1 MLYISA
7 QPDDYYFLWQIQL
20 QLFNFN
26 RLGIPKVN
34 IHVLVGYDSSVGLN
48 FFFREFM
55 DGNEQATFYT
65 YADTRTDKHYPSS
78 IRPHLLN
85 KHFRENTY
93 LQHEAIFYHDS
104 DIIFHHLPNFSLL
117 EPDLVW
123 YASDTCYY
131 LDSKFIIKNSN
142 EEIFILMC
150 EIVGIS
156 PKIVKENDS
165 NAGGAQYFLKNVT
178 SDFWA
183 KVEKDCEH
191 LYLFLKE
198 NVENKG
204 ISRKSECKRMSLDP
218 WVADMWVVW
227 WNAILFK
234 KDFRITSELDFCW
247 VGTSIK
253 EWGKKNILHY
263 TGNNSL
269 QEKTVFI
276 KNRYSFSDPFYADF
290 SQIDS
295 AICSKVI
302 VDIIA
307 EYKKDSKRNK
317 IDLKDTTF
325 IIPVKEEQAISRVF
339 MAINYLDKYLD
350 TNIIIGMEKEMALPI
365 SVLPND
371 VRCVCM
377 GNDNT
382 NLVCFMD
389 KEIDTT
395 YAVVYSPMY
404 ILPLKLIQQAM
415 MEIRSHEYATI
426 YPYTECCRLDVLSVF
441 LFSQILNSS
450 FLEQNKDK
458 MRVVPVDRSDTSVI
472 YFVDRKNK
480 YGKMKQVQGTV
491 YQTDDYGNK

>member
-1 MLYISA
+1 MSA
-7 QPDDYYFLWQIQL
+7 QPDEYYFLWQIQL

-55 DGNEQATFYT
+55 DRNDQATFYT

-104 DIIFHHLPNFSLL
+104 DIIFHHLPDFSLL
-117 EPDLVW
+117 EPGLAW
-123 YASDTCYY
+123 YASDTRHY
-131 LDSKFIIKNSN
+131 LNSEFIIRNSN

-150 EIVGIS
+150 EIVGVS

-191 LYLFLKE
+191 LYLFLKK
-198 NVENKG
+198 NVEIQG
-204 ISRKSECKRMSLDP
+204 ICKKSEYKRMPLDP
-218 WVADMWVVW
+218 WITDMWAIW
-227 WNAILFK
+227 WNAILLK
-234 KDFRITSELDFCW
+234 MDFRISPELDFCW
-247 VGTSIK
+247 VGSSIK
-253 EWGKKNILHY
+253 EWEQKNILHY

-269 QEKTVFI
+269 QKEEIFI
-276 KNRYSFSDPFYADF
+276 KNRYSFADPFYADL
-290 SQIDS
+290 SQINS
-295 AICSKVI
+295 TICSKVI
-302 VDIIA
+302 VDIIT
-307 EYKKDSKRNK
+307 EYKKYSKRNK

-325 IIPVKEEQAISRVF
+325 IIPVKEGQLNSHLSTI
-339 MAINYLDKYLD
+339 INYLDKHLY
-350 TNIIIGMEKEMALPI
+350 TNIIIGMEKEMALSG
-365 SVLPND
+365 SVLPNY

-377 GNDNT
+377 DNDKT
-382 NLVCFMD
+382 NLVCF
-389 KEIDTT
+389 IDEKIETT
-395 YAVVYSPMY
+395 YAVVYFPMY
-404 ILPLKLIQQAM
+404 VLPVELIRQAIL
-415 MEIRSHEYATI
+415 EIRSHRYATI

-441 LFSQILNSS
+441 LFSQVLNSS

-458 MRVVPVDRSDTSVI
+458 MRVAPIDGQDTSVVCFI
-472 YFVDRKNK
+472 DRKSK
-480 YGKMKQVQGTV
+480 YGQTKQLQGTI
-491 YQTDDYGNK
+491 YQTSDYGNK